1 MSAVCFLLT
10 FVLWGV
16 CELKG
21 VDVVQIEKNNGIFS
35 TYSVE
40 LSPYSYRRKPG
51 YKPDAF
57 HMPLCF
63 LAGIF
68 TALSVVPWL
77 PWWSR
82 RFSLRSLLLT
92 MTMIALLL
100 GMGRVAL
107 AVFVGRV
114 VSTLGNQPDVNQKNA
129 DDMAVPSLTEIVI
142 VAAVAA
148 VVLLIVWN
156 FKFRKRTVASPTAV
170 EGLCG
175 RTN

>member
-1 MSAVCFLLT
+1 MDLTLPYFWLRIAVSAVCFLLT

-100 GMGRVAL
+100 GMGAW
-107 AVFVGRV
+107 
-114 VSTLGNQPDVNQKNA
+114 
-129 DDMAVPSLTEIVI
+129 
-142 VAAVAA
+142 
-148 VVLLIVWN
+148 LLPYLWEEW
-156 FKFRKRTVASPTAV
+156 FRR
-170 EGLCG
+170 
-175 RTN
+175 